1 MGDETIETVV
11 EVATGLYDTTYV
23 VTTVYD
29 EYQVCDTTYHYPS
42 DVLTNVP
49 ERIRVT
55 DPYTSMFCIGL
66 RAYDNQNLG
75 VWISRD
81 VLNFN
86 TTRHGF
92 ASPTRLPDGTAPR
105 PSSLSRPATRRAT

>member
-1 MGDETIETVV
+1 MFTNEIVVTDTLYTQVGDETIETVV

-55 DPYTSMFCIGL
+55 DPYTSMFCIDCG
-66 RAYDNQNLG
+66 R
-75 VWISRD
+75 
-81 VLNFN
+81 
-86 TTRHGF
+86 TTTKTSGF
-92 ASPTRLPDGTAPR
+92 GSPVTC
-105 PSSLSRPATRRAT
+105 